1 MCYSDKCFSG
11 YILNIMTG
19 LFLFYYSLRGFPKY
33 CFPFSIIKDNMD
45 IQILELI
52 IHLELLQHVILAV
65 LQPN

>member
-11 YILNIMTG
+11 ILNIMTG

-33 CFPFSIIKDNMD
+33 CFPFSIIKDN

-52 IHLELLQHVILAV
+52 IHLELQHVTLAV
-65 LQPN
+65 LQLN